1 MFLISN
7 IIEVK
12 DRIIL
17 SCVVAGSRK
26 KRGQT
31 FSDSAF
37 QVAGERL
44 VLSGKIQLSDFPV
57 EISTSK
63 WETSSFLYHKNTSR
77 SIRLVELSASELPS
91 PEARTFLAGIS
102 LITEILLD

>member
-1 MFLISN
+1 VCCSG
-7 IIEVK
+7 VK
-12 DRIIL
+12 
-17 SCVVAGSRK
+17 K
-26 KRGQT
+26 KKGQI
-31 FSDSAF
+31 FSDSASR
-37 QVAGERL
+37 VAGGL
-44 VLSGKIQLSDFPV
+44 VLSGKIQLPDFPV